1 MIAELDC
8 HYFHL
13 LLCFCFLPVDCVDFQ
28 LLILLTVNVS
38 TVALAFVRFSPSLL
52 LLLPPNLFNTCFVC
66 RVFVAFLVA
75 LILITSAFYMLKFA
89 TACCLLILMVFN
101 CKFTL
106 VFSPATVNFDKSFTC
121 F

>member
-1 MIAELDC
+1 MIAEFDC

-52 LLLPPNLFNTCFVC
+52 LLLPPNLFNTCFVR
-66 RVFVAFLVA
+66 RVFLHLNGPKKARKISVGT
-75 LILITSAFYMLKFA
+75 ILHTE
-89 TACCLLILMVFN
+89 
-101 CKFTL
+101 
-106 VFSPATVNFDKSFTC
+106 TC
-121 F
+121 NT